1 MSKGWE
7 GGSSRAQRRQRSDV
21 LRRDGG
27 LCQLKIPR
35 DPDDPGD
42 DGCEVYATHVH
53 HKRGIT
59 ISGKVVANLNDLEA
73 ACARCN
79 LKAGDPTKLGDP
91 EPNPPR
97 TRW

>member
-1 MSKGWE
+1 M
-7 GGSSRAQRRQRSDV
+7 

-35 DPDDPGD
+35 DPADSDD

-59 ISGKVVANLNDLEA
+59 ISGKVVANLDDLEA
-73 ACARCN
+73 ACGRCN
-79 LKAGDPTKLGDP
+79 LKVGDPTRHGDP